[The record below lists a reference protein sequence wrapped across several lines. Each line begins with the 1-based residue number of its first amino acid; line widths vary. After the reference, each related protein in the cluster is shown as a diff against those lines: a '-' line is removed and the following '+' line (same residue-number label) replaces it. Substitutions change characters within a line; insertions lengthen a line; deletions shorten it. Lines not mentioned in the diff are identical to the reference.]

1 MKRPAYPPTFAEN
14 AALALGTAGALIVA
28 LAQAAGVLP

>member
-1 MKRPAYPPTFAEN
+1 VKRAAHPHFIEN
-14 AALALGTAGALIVA
+14 AALLLGSVGALIVA